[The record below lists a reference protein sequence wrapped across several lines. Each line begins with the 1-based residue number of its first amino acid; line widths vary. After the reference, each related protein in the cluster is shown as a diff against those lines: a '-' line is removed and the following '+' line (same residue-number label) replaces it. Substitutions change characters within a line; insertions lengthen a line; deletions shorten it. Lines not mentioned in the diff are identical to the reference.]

1 VHGGRAFPL
10 RIADRDAMVRRGRWQ
25 GGTMPPPGSASHD
38 AAHDAAHALDLDAL
52 LASVA
57 DEDGGQV
64 DDSIPQLADADP
76 RLVGIALVTPDG
88 RTHAA
93 GDSAHLFSIQSAV
106 KPFLFALALADTDG
120 AALDRVGI
128 EPTGEAFDAIK
139 LESGTGRP
147 PNPMVNA
154 GAILTASLVRGT
166 GLEERNARILAGLS
180 AFAGRDLEVDEDVAE
195 AEQLH
200 GDRNHALA
208 HLMRSEGTLH
218 VSADD
223 AVAAYARACAV
234 RVSAEI
240 LAAMGATLACG
251 GRNPLTG
258 SRVVP
263 QDVARDV
270 VSVMA
275 TCGVYDGSG
284 RWMRQ
289 VGVPAKSSVSG
300 AIVLSAPGR
309 LGAAVFSPPLDD
321 QGTSVRGA
329 VLAGALADGL
339 GLHAF
344 GAAGDRD

>member
-1 VHGGRAFPL
+1 MHPRDDSRPLSRAS
-10 RIADRDAMVRRGRWQ
+10 DV
-25 GGTMPPPGSASHD
+25 
-38 AAHDAAHALDLDAL
+38 DLDE
-52 LASVA
+52 LARRVR
-57 DEDGGQV
+57 ETRGGEV

-76 RLVGIALVTPDG
+76 DLLGLALALPDG
-88 RTHAA
+88 TVRTTGDARHA
-93 GDSAHLFSIQSAV
+93 FSVQSAV

-120 AALDRVGI
+120 GALERVGI

-139 LESGTGRP
+139 LEGGTGRP

-154 GAILTASLVRGT
+154 GALLTASLVDGDDAEARS
-166 GLEERNARILAGLS
+166 ARITAGLS
-180 AFAGRDLEVDEDVAE
+180 AFAGRELEVDEEVSGS
-195 AEQLH
+195 EQLL

-218 VSADD
+218 VTADD

-234 RVSAEI
+234 LVDAER
-240 LAAMGATLACG
+240 LAVMGATLALG
-251 GRNPLTG
+251 GRNPVTG
-258 SRVVP
+258 EQVVSAE
-263 QDVARDV
+263 VARDV

-284 RWMRQ
+284 RWMRE

-300 AIVLSAPGR
+300 SIVLSAPR
-309 LGAAVFSPPLDD
+309 LLGAAAFSPPLDA

-329 VLAGALADGL
+329 AASAELSRAL

-344 GAAGDRD
+344 AS